1 MKQLVENL
9 VETLVKDRTPKV
21 KKSVVSEILGRLLY
35 DNIDKELF
43 GSFVQDVKNNSIF
56 KW

>member
-35 DNIDKELF
+35 DNIVIYIFFTILLF
-43 GSFVQDVKNNSIF
+43 YQSIF
-56 KW
+56 